1 MTTHAIA
8 TPGSRSLRDTLL
20 AGLAGVVAPH
30 AVAVGWGLVAAAVW
44 GPGPRFAAFV
54 DPTAARP
61 AGYVIASLLFAV
73 AAGAL
78 IGGGLALARAR
89 RPGVGPWGL
98 WIPFAAGAL
107 LSVAYADA
115 RSLARPVVLLFIA
128 ASALGFRLGARR

>member
-8 TPGSRSLRDTLL
+8 TPGFRSLRDALPPALVGVL
-20 AGLAGVVAPH
+20 APHVVAF
-30 AVAVGWGLVAAAVW
+30 GWGLVAAAVW
-44 GPGPRFAAFV
+44 GPALRIAAFL

-61 AGYVIASLLFAV
+61 AGYVAAALRFAV

-78 IGGGLALARAR
+78 VGGGLALARAR
-89 RPGVGPWGL
+89 RTGAAPWAL
-98 WIPFAAGAL
+98 WVAFAVGAL